1 MCRSTILGILSSL
14 TQFSV
19 VVIVSAI
26 VYIVAEGFVVVVVV
40 AVIIKYVIAR
50 QKNAPVLLY
59 CFIASE
65 LTEVLHI
72 FLIPSR
78 ESS

>member
-26 VYIVAEGFVVVVVV
+26 VYIVAEGFVVVVV